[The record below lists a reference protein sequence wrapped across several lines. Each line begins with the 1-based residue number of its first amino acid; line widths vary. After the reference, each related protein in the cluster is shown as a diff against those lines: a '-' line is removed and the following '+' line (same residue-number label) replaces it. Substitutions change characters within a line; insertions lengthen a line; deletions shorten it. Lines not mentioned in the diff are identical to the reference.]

1 MSQLLGISDHQI
13 VFLEDKTRELV
24 AIYNLRD
31 VQNIHHVPS
40 DSCTLV
46 LQFVKGGSI
55 MFHVE
60 RER

>member
-24 AIYNLRD
+24 SNYNLRD
-31 VQNIHHVPS
+31 VQNIHHVPT
-40 DSCTLV
+40 DPCTLV
-46 LQFVKGGSI
+46 LQLVRGGNI
-55 MFHVE
+55 VFHVE